1 MSDMSSLSHEY
12 ASTTDF
18 SHQVNQA
25 VLLVK
30 KLIHGRKQ
38 TEVDTPNLAHAFRLI
53 EGIVVRLLQRLGS
66 DDIQLDDDA
75 EAKLPN
81 IPEDVL
87 IRLEEQEQGNLEY
100 FIDDL
105 RSLRDSLVHSVELTA
120 KQVEILDSI
129 CEVADASASATFR
142 KLWRR

>member
-18 SHQVNQA
+18 SHLVNQA

-30 KLIHGRKQ
+30 KRYHGSKSDRLNA
-38 TEVDTPNLAHAFRLI
+38 EDLAKAASLI
-53 EGIVVRLLQRLGS
+53 EGIVVRLLRRLGA
-66 DDIQLDDDA
+66 IDDDDQA
-75 EAKLPN
+75 GADLPEL
-81 IPEDVL
+81 PEDIL
-87 IRLEEQEQGNLEY
+87 IRLERQHRGNLEY

-105 RSLRDSLVHSVELTA
+105 TQLRESLARGSDLNAVEL
-120 KQVEILDSI
+120 ELLDSI

>member
-18 SHQVNQA
+18 SHHVNQA
-25 VLLVK
+25 VLLLK
-30 KLIHGRKQ
+30 KKFLGS
-38 TEVDTPNLAHAFRLI
+38 TEGLDAQQFAEALELVA
-53 EGIVVRLLQRLGS
+53 GIVHRLLRRLGADVEGEPDS
-66 DDIQLDDDA
+66 SA
-75 EAKLPN
+75 V

-87 IRLEEQEQGNLEY
+87 IRLEDKQRGSLEY
-100 FIDDL
+100 FMDDL
-105 RSLRDSLVHSVELTA
+105 TKLYDSLTSGSELSPE
-120 KQVEILDSI
+120 EIELLDSI

>member
-18 SHQVNQA
+18 SHHVNQA
-25 VLLVK
+25 VLILKKQHLGGAGGVGDKDFENAVTLV
-30 KLIHGRKQ
+30 G
-38 TEVDTPNLAHAFRLI
+38 
-53 EGIVVRLLQRLGS
+53 GVVRRLLESRGADVEASKTQ
-66 DDIQLDDDA
+66 DA
-75 EAKLPN
+75 VV

-87 IRLEEQEQGNLEY
+87 MRIEEKQRGNLEY
-100 FIDDL
+100 FMYDL
-105 RSLRDSLVHSVELTA
+105 TKLNESLSGGSDLGPAEL
-120 KQVEILDSI
+120 ELLDSI